1 MTGTKVCT
9 TRQTFF
15 KAGVIN
21 LDQDKLFRVGDK
33 LISLNK
39 ATRLIEAAL
48 NLRQEGASQQ
58 ETATKLNLDRSFV
71 SRLETVGEIR
81 KGGRVAVIGFPLDN
95 SAELAQVCRD
105 KGLDFYLLLNNKE
118 RWALVQNKEALAF
131 FNMVLDLVTRLRD
144 FDTLILIT
152 SDKWF
157 RLAEALLDLQIIHL
171 ELGQTPIEGDRRLD
185 PELMKN
191 TIEQVVLPS

>member
-1 MTGTKVCT
+1 M
-9 TRQTFF
+9 
-15 KAGVIN
+15 
-21 LDQDKLFRVGDK
+21 DQDKLFRVGDK